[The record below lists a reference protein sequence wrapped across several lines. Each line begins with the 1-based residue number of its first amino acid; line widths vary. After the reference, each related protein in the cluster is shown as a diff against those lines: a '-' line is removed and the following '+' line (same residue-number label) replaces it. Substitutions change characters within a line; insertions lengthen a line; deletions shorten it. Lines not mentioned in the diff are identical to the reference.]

1 MIEKKIKK
9 TIHLRQSS
17 MPSLNDLT
25 PYFRVIDKNKRYTN
39 RSELLIEFENRLA
52 SHFNINPE
60 NLIVTSSGFT
70 ALSIGLSRL
79 SLKLKDSKK
88 KYCIVPTFTFIG
100 TISSIINAGLIPY
113 FVDISNNDYCLS
125 IDSIQKEFK
134 NKFDNVAA
142 ICPVGTFGILP
153 NIKDWKNF
161 EKKIKIPVIYDLA
174 WNFDN
179 FPDQKINA
187 MFSLH
192 ATKVLGSGEG
202 GILIFKEKSIKKDL
216 IAFSNFGLNK
226 ERQIINT
233 GINAKQSEYHA
244 AVGLASLDNWPKIKK
259 KILSIQDK
267 YINFFDSIKH
277 FTLMQKELKKNAWM
291 SATIISSKKNIDIL
305 QKEFQNSNIE
315 CRKWWGNLCHQNQ
328 IFENFPCKTLDK
340 SIHISKS
347 HLNIPFHASLQNDEI
362 NRIFSIMQKVDNQV

>member
-1 MIEKKIKK
+1 
-9 TIHLRQSS
+9 
-17 MPSLNDLT
+17 MPSLSDLT
-25 PYFRVIDKNKRYTN
+25 PYLRIIDKNKSYTN
-39 RSELLIEFENRLA
+39 RSNLLIEFENRLA
-52 SHFNINPE
+52 SHFNVNPE

-88 KYCIVPTFTFIG
+88 KYCIVPSFTFIG

-113 FVDISNNDYCLS
+113 FVDVSDKDYCLS
-125 IDSIQKEFK
+125 IESIEKEFG

-153 NIKDWKNF
+153 NIKDWINF

-179 FPDQKINA
+179 FPNEKINA

-202 GILIFKEKSIKKDL
+202 GILIFKEKSLKKDL
-216 IAFSNFGLNK
+216 IAFSNFGLNRK
-226 ERQIINT
+226 RQIISA

-244 AVGLASLDNWPKIKK
+244 AVGLASLDNWSKTKA
-259 KILSIQDK
+259 KILSIQDQ
-267 YINFFDSIKH
+267 YINFFDSINN
-277 FTLMQKELKKNAWM
+277 FSLMQKELEKNASM
-291 SATIISSKKNIDIL
+291 SATIISSKKNIKHL
-305 QKEFQNSNIE
+305 QKEFQKSNIE
-315 CRKWWGNLCHQNQ
+315 CRRWWGNLCHENQ
-328 IFENFPCKTLDK
+328 IFNTFPCGTLDTSK
-340 SIHISKS
+340 DISKS
-347 HLNIPFHASLQNDEI
+347 HLNIPFHTSLQNDEI
-362 NRIFSIMQKVDNQV
+362 NRIFSIIQKVDKQV